1 MYSITEE
8 GKLGFC
14 LLSRCYINYHMEVS
28 QVHLEPVGMEPK
40 AQPPCRPLD
49 IQLCS
54 CISPQKQLQQ

>member
-28 QVHLEPVGMEPK
+28 QVHLEPVGREPS
-40 AQPPCRPLD
+40 AQLPFHPLD
-49 IQLCS
+49 IQLCG
-54 CISPQKQLQQ
+54 CISPQQQLRQ